1 MKTTLK
7 QLTKKLDQLAD
18 CILQEK
24 SRTEVEALET
34 AKSLLIKR
42 VFGVG
47 ASGGGFSQDGSELG
61 EYSPAY
67 LLKRLNSKYK
77 YTNIQKNL
85 YFDGNLRNSIQ
96 VGINNSKKVLGFTD
110 LDLAEIARFQEE
122 SPIQVGEKIFA
133 LNAEEL
139 DITIDVMNNGV
150 KRALKEC
157 FNAA

>member
-18 CILQEK
+18 CILIGK
-24 SRTEVEALET
+24 NRTEVEALET

-47 ASGGGFSQDGSELG
+47 ASGGGFSQDGSALG
-61 EYSPAY
+61 EYSDAY
-67 LLKRLNSKYK
+67 LQRRLRKGL
-77 YTNIQKNL
+77 TNLQKNL

-133 LNAEEL
+133 LNTEEL

-157 FNAA
+157 FNTA

>member
-18 CILQEK
+18 CILMGK

-47 ASGGGFSQDGSELG
+47 ANGRGFSQDGSELG

-67 LLKRLNSKYK
+67 LQRRSRKGL
-77 YTNIQKNL
+77 TNLQKNL

-133 LNAEEL
+133 LNTEEL

-157 FNAA
+157 FNTA